1 MKALSTTPGFILS
14 SLPTNGVPTRT
25 RKTSSRHLQEG
36 GKERRWH
43 HSSLRVLKRVCRW
56 RRFSGTRARRETRA
70 RRIIALT
77 RSPRPSPRPRLTGQP
92 SLFRHVCHAPTFVH
106 ALNRSETQ
114 RPRARGVLP
123 PLHGAG
129 HGRRGRG
136 AHLEAAGHRPRD
148 RRYGLQPGVRVVAP
162 EMRSDDEMPSSHV
175 VRFLFF
181 FSASF
186 ALRSRRSLFGAA
198 RSSSRLLAR
207 RSARCFRTSTTCIAM
222 TDARDLNPN

>member
-1 MKALSTTPGFILS
+1 MP
-14 SLPTNGVPTRT
+14 
-25 RKTSSRHLQEG
+25 RKTSSRHLQES

-56 RRFSGTRARRETRA
+56 RRFSGTRARRETRDA

-106 ALNRSETQ
+106 PLNRSETQ

-162 EMRSDDEMPSSHV
+162 EMRDPMRCAIITCSSFFV
-175 VRFLFF
+175 FF
-181 FSASF
+181 F
-186 ALRSRRSLFGAA
+186 GV
-198 RSSSRLLAR
+198 
-207 RSARCFRTSTTCIAM
+207 I
-222 TDARDLNPN
+222 RDVRGDR

>member
-1 MKALSTTPGFILS
+1 MECQ
-14 SLPTNGVPTRT
+14 LP

-106 ALNRSETQ
+106 PLNRSFK
-114 RPRARGVLP
+114 PR
-123 PLHGAG
+123 
-129 HGRRGRG
+129 RRDLG
-136 AHLEAAGHRPRD
+136 LEEYYPRFMAQ
-148 RRYGLQPGVRVVAP
+148 G
-162 EMRSDDEMPSSHV
+162 MDDVDEV
-175 VRFLFF
+175 
-181 FSASF
+181 
-186 ALRSRRSLFGAA
+186 
-198 RSSSRLLAR
+198 
-207 RSARCFRTSTTCIAM
+207 RTSRQLDTVLETVGMDC
-222 TDARDLNPN
+222 NPGYVWSLPR